1 MNTSNL
7 IITTINY
14 IEDHLTEKLN
24 LDVIA
29 NALHYSKY
37 YLHRI
42 FSKRVGMTIHEYVQR
57 RQLTEAAKLLAF
69 SNKPILDIAILA
81 GYDSQQAFTTIFKA
95 MYKKTPLQ
103 FREDEQ
109 YYALQ
114 LRFRF
119 DDEYFR
125 EESKKEAEFGKKIR
139 FASEKDVDA
148 WMNLVRLVIDG
159 YPYLYEEEHMKVLR
173 KCIAEGRAFIM
184 TEGDTVIGNMMISYA
199 RESIDFLGV
208 HPLYRKQ
215 GIAKLFMEVVISEWL
230 KINSISI
237 TTFREGDKADTGYR
251 KALKELGFAEAELLT
266 EFGYPTQRMV
276 LHSKQLERGYNND
289 DSY

>member
-230 KINSISI
+230 KINIISI

>member
-1 MNTSNL
+1 MNTTSL

-29 NALHYSKY
+29 NSLHYSKY
-37 YLHRI
+37 YLHRK
-42 FSKRVGMTIHEYVQR
+42 FTKTVGMTIHDYVQR
-57 RQLTEAAKLLAF
+57 RQLTEAAKLLVF
-69 SNKPILDIAILA
+69 SNKPVLDIAILS

-103 FREDEQ
+103 FREEEQ

-119 DDEYFR
+119 DDQYFP
-125 EESKKEAEFGKKIR
+125 EISKTEAECGREIR
-139 FASEKDVDA
+139 FASEKDVEV

-159 YPYLYEEEHMKVLR
+159 YPYLDEEEHMKVLR
-173 KCIAEGRAFIM
+173 KSIAERRAFIM
-184 TEGDTVIGNMMISYA
+184 TEGDIVIGNMMISFTTGN
-199 RESIDFLGV
+199 IDFLGV
-208 HPLYRKQ
+208 HPLYHKQ
-215 GIAKLFMEVVISEWL
+215 GIAKLFMNVVISEWL
-230 KINSISI
+230 KNKSVSI

-251 KALKELGFAEAELLT
+251 KGLKELGFAEAELLT
-266 EFGYPTQRMV
+266 EFGYPTQRMI
-276 LHSKQLERGYNND
+276 LYSKQHERGYRND

>member
-1 MNTSNL
+1 MNTTHL

-125 EESKKEAEFGKKIR
+125 EESKKEAECGKKIR

-159 YPYLYEEEHMKVLR
+159 YPYLYEEEHMKVLC
-173 KCIAEGRAFIM
+173 KCIAEGRAFVM